1 MSRRRTLGT
10 QKKIV
15 LLVGAAAVAGGGAFL
30 DRKGDRKSVV

>member
-15 LLVGAAAVAGGGAFL
+15 LLVGTALGNNQRFIEGQ
-30 DRKGDRKSVV
+30 RDRKSVV